1 MRPQEWDMPS
11 QRSCAQTLKSIAG
24 SFLVAPGLAL
34 LCGDMDGVVTRW
46 HQFLGSA
53 PDPSLGVLSSVML
66 AASFSPQR
74 LLESFLQ
81 TLCPPLLLV
90 FTGALLLWNALSDR
104 RDSLTSTADQR
115 GSTNQL

>member
-1 MRPQEWDMPS
+1 MPS